1 MMRRFRP
8 KADKVGVQWEKHF
21 LEEFPL
27 SNNKQHF
34 RLPSFVE
41 TITNNAH
48 AEEGKRQTK
57 RQKVSS

>member
-1 MMRRFRP
+1 MWGSTLCRAGEALLGRIP
-8 KADKVGVQWEKHF
+8 
-21 LEEFPL
+21 PL
-27 SNNKQHF
+27 SNNHKKHF

-41 TITNNAH
+41 TITNNTH